1 MDDKLI
7 ARFWSKVDKRGAD
20 ECWPWLGTRDKDG
33 YGNTY
38 VRGRTTRSHR
48 IAWEFA
54 NGPIPKDAHIL
65 HRCDNP
71 PCCNAAHLFDGTA
84 VANVEDMVAKRRQ
97 ARGER
102 QHLAR
107 LTAAN
112 RYLGRCRGLSSRR
125 SQEPDSGV
133 DIASLFFITR

>member
-1 MDDKLI
+1 MPTGVYPRPTLAD
-7 ARFWSKVDKRGAD
+7 RFWPHVDRSAGPEA
-20 ECWPWLGTRDKDG
+20 CWPWTGYRDKDG

-107 LTAAN
+107 LTAAMVDEI
-112 RYLGRCRGLSSRR
+112 RATYSVGRVTQL
-125 SQEPDSGV
+125 
-133 DIASLFFITR
+133 